1 MKFFT
6 KEWFDLSKHSH
17 IDLLMCVTKPAE
29 TFSEEYYQNLL
40 ILLNIT
46 GVFR

>member
-6 KEWFDLSKHSH
+6 KEWFELREGTN

-29 TFSEEYYQNLL
+29 TFSVGQA
-40 ILLNIT
+40 
-46 GVFR
+46 